1 MKKLFM
7 LLAIAGVMVAC
18 GDDKKKDEQKDA
30 QTTEAAAPAAGEE
43 KDAPAASGVD
53 ALVQKTVKALQNDDE
68 AALKALEAEYNKL
81 SKKDQKKFDAAMA
94 EAMGM

>member
-1 MKKLFM
+1 M

-18 GDDKKKDEQKDA
+18 GDDKKKDEKKDA

-43 KDAPAASGVD
+43 KAAPAASGVD

-68 AALKALEAEYNKL
+68 AALNALEAEYNKL